1 MLLPRFARHRSRL
14 RRRSHLR
21 SHPFPTL
28 GGVAFG
34 LALVG
39 VIASLAV
46 RFPTLGVSPA
56 HPRAGQAFQVD
67 ASVVSTNLR
76 PPLRYEWDLDDD
88 PTRAD
93 GFELD
98 TGNRAVAKALFLTTS
113 DRRVRVRI
121 TGADGRS
128 EVVERLVRI
137 NRPIAR

>member
-1 MLLPRFARHRSRL
+1 MLPL
-14 RRRSHLR
+14 LR
-21 SHPFPTL
+21 SNPGVTL

-34 LALVG
+34 ILLVG
-39 VIASLAV
+39 VIASLLV
-46 RFPTLGVSPA
+46 RFPALDVAPA
-56 HPRAGQAFQVD
+56 QPRAGQAFQVD
-67 ASVVSTNLR
+67 ASTVSTQLR

-98 TGNRAVAKALFLTTS
+98 TGNRAVAKGIFLRPS

-128 EVVERLVRI
+128 EVVEQPVRVV
-137 NRPIAR
+137 AD

>member
-1 MLLPRFARHRSRL
+1 MYSTI
-14 RRRSHLR
+14 R
-21 SHPFPTL
+21 SHPGHVL

-34 LALVG
+34 IALVG
-39 VIASLAV
+39 VIASLVV
-46 RFPTLGVSPA
+46 RFPTLAISPA
-56 HPRAGQAFQVD
+56 HPRAGQSFKVD
-67 ASVVSTNLR
+67 ASAVSTNLQ
-76 PPLRYEWDLDDD
+76 PPLRYQWDLDDD

-98 TGNRAVAKALFLTTS
+98 TGDRAVANALFLTTS

-128 EVVERLVRI
+128 EVVERLVRV